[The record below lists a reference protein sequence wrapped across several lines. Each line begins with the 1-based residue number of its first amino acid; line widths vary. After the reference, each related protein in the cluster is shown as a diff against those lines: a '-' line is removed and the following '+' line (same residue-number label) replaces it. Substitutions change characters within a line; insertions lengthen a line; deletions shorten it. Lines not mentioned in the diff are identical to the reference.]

1 MAEEAWSVADR
12 EAMAL
17 ALAEAGEAA
26 AAGEVPVGAVLV
38 SAAGEVLGRG
48 RNRREA
54 RQDITA
60 HAELEALRQASANV
74 GSWRLDGCRL
84 FVTLEPCHMCAA
96 ACRQARVAEIVFA
109 TRDPKT
115 GALFSVDQLYERPP
129 HFHDPLIREGLEQ
142 EAARQ
147 QLRDFFASLRRR
159 NRRLA
164 GRGFSR
170 GALRDARVSGV
181 LGRNADVDVDDG
193 TDIGTDIGTDDGT
206 DIG

>member
-1 MAEEAWSVADR
+1 MTAEVWTDADR

-17 ALAEAGEAA
+17 ALTEAERAA

-38 SAAGEVLGRG
+38 SAAGEVIGRG

-54 RQDITA
+54 HQDVTA
-60 HAELEALRQASANV
+60 HAELEALREASRNA
-74 GSWRLDGCRL
+74 GSWRLEGSRL
-84 FVTLEPCHMCAA
+84 YVTLEPCHMCAA

-115 GALFSVDQLYERPP
+115 GALVSVDRLYERPP
-129 HFHDPLIREGLEQ
+129 HYHDPLLREGLER
-142 EAARQ
+142 EAASR

-164 GRGFSR
+164 NRGFSR
-170 GALRDARVSGV
+170 GILRDARISGV
-181 LGRNADVDVDDG
+181 VGRNADADNDSKGDEG
-193 TDIGTDIGTDDGT
+193 NGRC
-206 DIG
+206 